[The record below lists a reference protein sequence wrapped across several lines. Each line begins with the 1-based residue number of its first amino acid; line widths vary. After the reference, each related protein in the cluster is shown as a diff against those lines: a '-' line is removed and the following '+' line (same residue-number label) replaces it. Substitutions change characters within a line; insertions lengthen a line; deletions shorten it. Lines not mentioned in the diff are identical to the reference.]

1 MMQKTLLTLPFILLL
16 AACSSNEVEINGKTY
31 LKNEQG
37 EVVLSKHDI
46 QVLRNNPKV
55 VIVDKV
61 MPDHAVTVSSE
72 ELALISQD
80 SDLFAEKVSGKINKD
95 FYIFALKT
103 GSLKANL
110 IRLSEKFSTPESK
123 IELNY
128 DGVDYYIS
136 DPMVMRSSSLEL
148 LVADIL
154 EEFPVLT
161 SIN

>member
-1 MMQKTLLTLPFILLL
+1 MKKTLLTLALVSLL

-31 LKNEQG
+31 FKNDKG

-46 QVLRNNPKV
+46 QILRDNPQV

-95 FYIFALKT
+95 IFIFALKT

-110 IRLSEKFSTPESK
+110 LRLSDKFSTPDSK
-123 IELNY
+123 IKLDY
-128 DGVDYYIS
+128 DGVDYFI
-136 DPMVMRSSSLEL
+136 PEPKVMRSTSLEL

-154 EEFPVLT
+154 EEYPVLT

>member
-1 MMQKTLLTLPFILLL
+1 MQKTLLTLPLILLL

-46 QVLRNNPKV
+46 QVLRKNPKV

-61 MPDHAVTVSSE
+61 MPDHGVTVSSE

-80 SDLFAEKVSGKINKD
+80 SDLFAEKVSGNINND

-110 IRLSEKFSTPESK
+110 LRLSEKFSTPESK
-123 IELNY
+123 IELDY

-136 DPMVMRSSSLEL
+136 EPMVMRSSSLEL
-148 LVADIL
+148 LVSDIL
-154 EEFPVLT
+154 AEFPVFT

>member
-1 MMQKTLLTLPFILLL
+1 MQKTLLTLPFILLL

>member
-1 MMQKTLLTLPFILLL
+1 MHKNVLIFTLCTFLS
-16 AACSSNEVEINGKTY
+16 ACSSNTVEINGKTY
-31 LKNEQG
+31 LKNDQG

-46 QVLRNNPKV
+46 DVLREDPQV

-80 SDLFAEKVSGKINKD
+80 SDLFAEKVSGKINKEV
-95 FYIFALKT
+95 FIFALKT
-103 GSLKANL
+103 GSLKDNL
-110 IRLSEKFSTPESK
+110 LRLSEKFSTPESQIK
-123 IELNY
+123 LDY

-136 DPMVMRSSSLEL
+136 EPKVLRSTSLEL
-148 LVADIL
+148 LVSDIL
-154 EEFPVLT
+154 AEYPVLT